1 MANKQKVSAKDT
13 LAQLQRE
20 QEEKKAKKAKVTPPA
35 QQGSDNVTDAVIVP
49 PASQNSATP
58 IQPVDIKTETPDAT
72 ASGGGSVPPPPTPPA
87 SSTRSTS
94 LPGGDDIGHLP
105 ERPPQDNYSPI
116 ASNPIERPY
125 AIAQPLSPTDAAT
138 PIPEPIINPP
148 PISNQPP
155 IQPPSGGGNA
165 GATAGAGTPPPHI
178 PIPPN
183 PQLVSADPS
192 EVRRAAE
199 SAADGILDMYSGV
212 TELARQFV
220 KIDDNQLMQYYEDNK
235 FEPDTTI
242 ALGEDG
248 EDVTVVQLVQSFNNG
263 CDQSLVVTQEFKED
277 VRPVLVRVLEKR
289 KIGFTDEELLIEKFG
304 KDIII
309 KGVTVFKMKSQI
321 NGAFNFISKQY
332 EKQRAMGSTI
342 SDLEKQNA
350 EKERIIAKMKRE
362 AAAAQAAAMT
372 DFGDDDDVSFGAGK
386 PDAEK
391 VTKKTASAKSAKD
404 AGKSAAVAVSS
415 KGKNGDEITDA
426 DIVDDAGGI
435 REPEEKKK

>member
-1 MANKQKVSAKDT
+1 MANTKKVSAKDT

-20 QEEKKAKKAKVTPPA
+20 QAEKKAKKAKATSSS
-35 QQGSDNVTDAVIVP
+35 QQSSDNVTDAVIVP
-49 PASQNSATP
+49 PPSQNTSAP
-58 IQPVDIKTETPDAT
+58 VQPVDIKIETPAAT
-72 ASGGGSVPPPPTPPA
+72 ASGGGNVPPPPTPPV
-87 SSTRSTS
+87 SSTRSAS

-105 ERPPQDNYSPI
+105 ERPPQDDYSPI
-116 ASNPIERPY
+116 KDNPIERPY
-125 AIAQPLSPTDAAT
+125 AIAPPLSATDAAT
-138 PIPEPIINPP
+138 PIPEPIITPP
-148 PISNQPP
+148 PINNQPP
-155 IQPPSGGGNA
+155 VQPPPGGGSA
-165 GATAGAGTPPPHI
+165 GATAGASTPPPHI

-235 FEPDTTI
+235 FQPDTTI

-248 EDVTVVQLVQSFNNG
+248 EDVTVVELVQSFNNG
-263 CDQSLVVTQEFKED
+263 CDQSLIVTQEFKED

-304 KDIII
+304 KDIIV

-332 EKQRAMGSTI
+332 EKQKAMGSTI
-342 SDLEKQNA
+342 SEQEKLIA
-350 EKERIIAKMKRE
+350 EQERIIAKMKRE
-362 AAAAQAAAMT
+362 AAAAQAASAK
-372 DFGDDDDVSFGAGK
+372 GDGEDDVSFGAGK
-386 PDAEK
+386 PDTEK
-391 VTKKTASAKSAKD
+391 TTSKKISTAKTAKDSSKS
-404 AGKSAAVAVSS
+404 GAVAAAKKNRSS
-415 KGKNGDEITDA
+415 DYISDA
-426 DIVDDAGGI
+426 DIIGDAGGI
-435 REPEEKKK
+435 REPEEK